1 MSTDARVAGANVRA
15 GGRTWGEVVAGLL
28 GAVYLLVGV
37 AGFFV
42 TGGVGLADTEGS
54 RS

>member
-37 AGFFV
+37 AGFFA